1 MIRRLFISCISLLI
15 MACASKSDITND
27 PRTEVIERYFIGG
40 FIQVTI
46 EDGILEKI
54 TSQASAPVVGDTPN
68 AKSNAAKVAEA
79 KARLQI
85 EKMRETLI
93 VSNEEIQIESSSNEQ
108 STEGNPTI
116 ASATAQKI
124 ITTVTQK
131 INAVQKGVFVAN
143 ERFDSA
149 TNTVTV
155 TVQSEPKINEI
166 LLTY

>member
-1 MIRRLFISCISLLI
+1 P
-15 MACASKSDITND
+15 K
-27 PRTEVIERYFIGG
+27 TEIIERYFIGG

-54 TSQASAPVVGDTPN
+54 TSQASAPVVSDTPS

-93 VSNEEIQIESSSNEQ
+93 EAKEEIQIESTSNEL
-108 STEGNPTI
+108 STEGNPVV
-116 ASATAQKI
+116 ASNTAQKI
-124 ITTVTQK
+124 ITTITQK
-131 INAVQKGVFVAN
+131 INAVQKGIFVVR
-143 ERFDSA
+143 ESFDIT

-155 TVQSEPKINEI
+155 TVQSDPKINEM
-166 LLTY
+166 LLKY

>member
-1 MIRRLFISCISLLI
+1 
-15 MACASKSDITND
+15 
-27 PRTEVIERYFIGG
+27 
-40 FIQVTI
+40 
-46 EDGILEKI
+46 
-54 TSQASAPVVGDTPN
+54 VVGDTPN